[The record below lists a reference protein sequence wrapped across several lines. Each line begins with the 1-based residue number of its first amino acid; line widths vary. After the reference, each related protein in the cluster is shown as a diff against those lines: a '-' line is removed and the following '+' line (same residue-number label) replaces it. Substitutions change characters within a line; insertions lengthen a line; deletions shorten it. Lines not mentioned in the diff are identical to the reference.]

1 MTVLTSGSGSY
12 RPLEGY
18 RVVDLTHYVA
28 GPVATQQLAELG
40 AEVFKIEFGPGGDP
54 TRTLP
59 FSKGGTSAMFVQ
71 HNRGKKSVCVD
82 LRTPQG
88 QQVVK
93 ELVRSSDVL
102 VENYSPGVVGK
113 FGLDYKSV
121 QEINP
126 RIIMCSLS
134 SYGQTG
140 PLSQSPGLDWVGGA
154 WSGVLDLMG
163 PADGAPMPVTF
174 GMGDIATGAHGA
186 SAIIGAL
193 LFRERTGK
201 GQYLD
206 ISLLDSY
213 AYMLDSQVSNLTVTG
228 SKFVPKRSGGRNEQL
243 FPVGTF
249 KARDRYFVIMVCFDA
264 HFVRLCE
271 AMGQPELARDP
282 RFATNADR
290 VENHEALTEI
300 ITSWLQSFSDSD
312 DIAKLFV
319 EARVPAAPILTL
331 KEAVAHPHLRE
342 RGTYRKV
349 HDPVLGDFDIP
360 GMPFRSSLGVEAAAL
375 VAPRLGEHTQEVLKT
390 VLGYDDQT
398 VERLASEQV
407 VIL

>member
-1 MTVLTSGSGSY
+1 MTQASGSY
-12 RPLEGY
+12 RPLDGY

-40 AEVFKIEFGPGGDP
+40 AEVLKIEFGPSGDP
-54 TRTLP
+54 TRALP
-59 FSKGGTSAMFVQ
+59 FSKGGTSATFVQ
-71 HNRGKKSVCVD
+71 HNRGKKSICID
-82 LRTPQG
+82 LRTAQG
-88 QQVVK
+88 QQIVK
-93 ELVRSSDVL
+93 DLVKSADVL
-102 VENYSPGVVGK
+102 VENYSPGVVNK

-126 RIIMCSLS
+126 QIIMCSLS
-134 SYGQTG
+134 AYGQTG

-163 PADGAPMPVTF
+163 AADGPPMPVTF

-193 LFRERTGK
+193 LFRERTGR

-213 AYMLDSQVSNLTVTG
+213 AYMLDSQVANLTVSG
-228 SKFVPKRSGGRNEQL
+228 SHIVPKRSGGRNEQL
-243 FPVGTF
+243 FPVGAF
-249 KARDRYFVIMVCFDA
+249 KARDRYFVIMVVFDA

-271 AMGQPELARDP
+271 AMGQPDLARDP
-282 RFATNADR
+282 RFATNVKR

-300 ITSWLQSFSDSD
+300 ITGWLQSFSNSD
-312 DIAKLFV
+312 EVARLFV
-319 EARVPAAPILTL
+319 EARVPAAPVLEL
-331 KEAVAHPHLRE
+331 KEAIAQPHLRE

-349 HDPVLGDFDIP
+349 HDPILGDFDIP
-360 GMPFRSSLGVEAAAL
+360 GMPFKSSIGDGPAAL
-375 VAPRLGEHTQEVLKT
+375 TAPRLGEHTREVLET
-390 VLGYDDQT
+390 VLGYDNQT
-398 VERLASEQV
+398 LERLASEHV
-407 VIL
+407 VVV